1 MIICSSRPA
10 AAFTSFVFL
19 DRDGILNVDRSDH
32 VKRWSEFQFYPDA
45 LEALRKLRRRKIEV
59 ILVSNQS
66 ALNRGLTQ
74 WDDFLDIHRN
84 MLQRIRAEGG
94 DVLAAFYCPHRPDE
108 ACDCRKPRPGML
120 RAAADLYGV
129 PLHAATMMGDKL
141 TDLEAARAAGC
152 RAVWIRRPG
161 TEAAAE
167 PPPEGAGNI
176 AVYGSLAE
184 AVEALFTLRAC
195 PKTSS

>member
-1 MIICSSRPA
+1 MHCFFHSEDCQAAGSGEDNSSMIICSGRPA

-19 DRDGILNVDRSDH
+19 
-32 VKRWSEFQFYPDA
+32 
-45 LEALRKLRRRKIEV
+45 
-59 ILVSNQS
+59 S

-74 WDDFLDIHRN
+74 WKDFLDIHRN

-94 DVLAAFYCPHRPDE
+94 DLLAAFYCPHRPDE

-152 RAVWIRRPG
+152 RPVLIRRPG

-167 PPPEGAGNI
+167 PPPEGAANI